1 MCQFRGLRLDPNST
15 CSCSRPGPSSRPML
29 AADKA
34 ALETELQKKALEIQD
49 KELTF
54 YVSNFAT
61 IATEGALLAGFS
73 FSGLTLVTFTG
84 VEGTSMP
91 FKMAYYACT
100 TFSMCFQLVAVLMS
114 TLVSL

>member
-1 MCQFRGLRLDPNST
+1 
-15 CSCSRPGPSSRPML
+15 ML

-114 TLVSL
+114 TLVSLRSTASRPRCLV